1 MLSAG
6 EYDNKQSKK
15 VPKTEENVKSLKK
28 KYHTWRL
35 ELVVVLFN

>member
-28 KYHTWRL
+28 SITL
-35 ELVVVLFN
+35 EVWSW